1 MSAPRQGDVFWANL
15 DPTLGRE
22 MRKRRPVLV
31 VSPDEMNSVLSTV
44 IAAPITA
51 TARPWPTRCAI
62 RLRGKTSSV
71 ALDQIR
77 CLDAQRLVR
86 HIAHVD
92 ARPALRI
99 LQEMFA

>member
-15 DPTLGRE
+15 DPALGRE
-22 MRKRRPVLV
+22 IRKRRPVLV
-31 VSPDEMNSVLSTV
+31 VSPDEMNRNLATV
-44 IAAPITA
+44 IAAPIT
-51 TARPWPTRCAI
+51 TTIRPWPTRCAI
-62 RLRGKTSSV
+62 RLRGRTSSV

-77 CLDAQRLVR
+77 CLDAQRFVR

-99 LQEMFA
+99 LQDMFA